1 MISTCTWRR
10 LWGSVGFGP
19 QTDTRFMP
27 GTSRRKGF
35 PFYAKITPS
44 FPIEPRSS
52 GVSLQ
57 DQSLPL
63 SGISLVITD
72 KSLQF
77 SDKSMPFASRTES
90 LYITKQ
96 EQRLPFS

>member
-1 MISTCTWRR
+1 
-10 LWGSVGFGP
+10 
-19 QTDTRFMP
+19 MP
-27 GTSRRKGF
+27 GTPRRKGF

-44 FPIEPRSS
+44 CPIELRSS

-57 DQSLPL
+57 DQSLPF
-63 SGISLVITD
+63 SGISLVIMD

-77 SDKSMPFASRTES
+77 PDNSMPFASRTES

>member
-1 MISTCTWRR
+1 M
-10 LWGSVGFGP
+10 
-19 QTDTRFMP
+19 
-27 GTSRRKGF
+27 
-35 PFYAKITPS
+35 
-44 FPIEPRSS
+44 
-52 GVSLQ
+52 Q

-63 SGISLVITD
+63 SGISLILTD

-77 SDKSMPFASRTES
+77 PDKSMPFASRTES